1 MQFNRLAQDTSISPL
16 SCVCVLSISP
26 YPSHHTLNAVYLVL
40 LRTTRLPSV
49 CVYHL
54 IHHHTEAVLVLPG
67 TLGSPPVCVLSISLL
82 IHHITHTWCSL
93 SGLAQDHTSSSSVC
107 IVSIISHHTE
117 AVLVLPGT
125 LGSPPVCVSHP
136 FSIVTSHWGSLTCHA
151 RDAKSSYPWETHFQ
165 KPVS

>member
-1 MQFNRLAQDTSISPL
+1 MCVKHLA
-16 SCVCVLSISP
+16 LSIT
-26 YPSHHTLNAVYLVL
+26 SHTHGAVYLVL
-40 LRTTRLPSV
+40 LRTTRLPPV
-49 CVYHL
+49 CVSYPIIL
-54 IHHHTEAVLVLPG
+54 HHTEAVLVLPG

-82 IHHITHTWCSL
+82 IHHITHTHGAVYL
-93 SGLAQDHTSSSSVC
+93 VLLRTTRLPPVC
-107 IVSIISHHTE
+107 VSYPIILHHTE